1 MIWLN
6 QMIFI
11 NVNHHQMSPCQSLAI
26 SMYFPMKPPSIP
38 WFPPRRNSGSLRPAV
53 ACGYA
58 GPYPPWDVEALRGS
72 RSAMK
77 SWWLCTRTT
86 SRTGKEKPQKWNI
99 KKIHVHDVC
108 KQLYTRLRFV
118 CVWLYIYILYTRRR
132 MVLNSFPF
140 IDGIRIYVV
149 IGFQYLT

>member
-1 MIWLN
+1 MSITTKCLH
-6 QMIFI
+6 
-11 NVNHHQMSPCQSLAI
+11 VNHWPSR
-26 SMYFPMKPPSIP
+26 YFPMKPPSIP

-99 KKIHVHDVC
+99 KKTWYVWAAIY
-108 KQLYTRLRFV
+108 KIRFV
-118 CVWLYIYILYTRRR
+118 YDYISYTRRR

-140 IDGIRIYVV
+140 IDGIRICGYRVSIFDIM
-149 IGFQYLT
+149 IGFSDIWMM